1 MYELWRVF
9 IKDDL
14 DELCEFCL
22 DYYDYAKPS
31 LEKSIT
37 AYADGTDYE
46 QQSKKAVNW
55 LRQRATLIYN
65 KMVQIHRPV
74 GDVNDD
80 GVVSI
85 ADVTSLIDGLLSGQ
99 DNISDLSISDV
110 DNDGIVSIKDITAL
124 IDYLLGSSSKVS
136 SIRVSP
142 QEELHMNLSNT
153 DLEYAQSALV
163 ENE

>member
-1 MYELWRVF
+1 
-9 IKDDL
+9 
-14 DELCEFCL
+14 
-22 DYYDYAKPS
+22 
-31 LEKSIT
+31 
-37 AYADGTDYE
+37 
-46 QQSKKAVNW
+46 
-55 LRQRATLIYN
+55 
-65 KMVQIHRPV
+65 MVQIHRPV

-85 ADVTSLIDGLLSGQ
+85 ADVTSLIDCLLSGQ

>member
-1 MYELWRVF
+1 MYDLWKTF

-46 QQSKKAVNW
+46 QQSEKAVNW

-65 KMVQIHRPV
+65 RMVQIHRPV

-85 ADVTSLIDGLLSGQ
+85 ADVTSLIDCLLSGQ
-99 DNISDLSISDV
+99 DIISDLSISDV
-110 DNDGIVSIKDITAL
+110 DNDGMVSIKDITAL
-124 IDYLLGSSSKVS
+124 IDYLLGGSSKVTS
-136 SIRVSP
+136 VRVDP
-142 QEELHMNLSNT
+142 QEVLHPNLSNT
-153 DLEYAQSALV
+153 DMEHTLSALV
-163 ENE
+163 ENK